1 MIDSLIDPPT
11 GHARNRE
18 LQSGILRPIA
28 VKVFGR
34 SVFGFE
40 ASRQLAALRQ
50 GRRSAADYT
59 IDLRMK

>member
-1 MIDSLIDPPT
+1 MFD
-11 GHARNRE
+11 
-18 LQSGILRPIA
+18 
-28 VKVFGR
+28 R

-50 GRRSAADYT
+50 GRRSTVDYT